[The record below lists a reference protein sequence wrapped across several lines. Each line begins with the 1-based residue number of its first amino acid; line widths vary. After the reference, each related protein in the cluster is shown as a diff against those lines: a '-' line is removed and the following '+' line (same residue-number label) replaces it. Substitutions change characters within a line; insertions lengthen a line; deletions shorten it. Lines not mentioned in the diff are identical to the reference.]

1 MKKMIGM
8 LLILVL
14 CAIVFPVLA
23 EVAADVPA
31 KQPAVTVDLT
41 GIAQAMIALLAAL
54 ITTKLIP
61 WIKVRT
67 TRQQQDALRIVVDT
81 LVFAAEQLYGSGTGQ
96 AKFEFVQEQ
105 LQKKGYSID
114 LDVIEAAVR
123 RMNTKIDH
131 PPDDSENQE

>member
-23 EVAADVPA
+23 EETA
-31 KQPAVTVDLT
+31 QPAVTVDLT

-61 WIKVRT
+61 WIKART
-67 TRQQQDALRIVVDT
+67 TRQQQEALRIVVDT

-96 AKFEFVQEQ
+96 AKFEYVQKQ